1 MPCMFAMVLG
11 LSFLNEKAFGPLGTV
26 VTLTENPSRSGWL
39 SNIVSVQ
46 FLELC
51 GVCMHTA

>member
-51 GVCMHTA
+51 GVYMHTA